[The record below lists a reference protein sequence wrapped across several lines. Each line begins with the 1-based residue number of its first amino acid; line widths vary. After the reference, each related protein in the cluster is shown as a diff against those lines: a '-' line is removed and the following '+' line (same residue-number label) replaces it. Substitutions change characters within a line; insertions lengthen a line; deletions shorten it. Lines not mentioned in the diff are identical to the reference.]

1 MDPSEQARARQVV
14 ALEDLGIRLVGIPGF
29 GVAIPNL
36 TGLFGPLGPRE
47 PLYWFG
53 YLWFIGL
60 AWLIWQGNRWLL
72 FQQRKHLGWFEQPVQ
87 KLVLL
92 LFAIVCYTA
101 PLTVIW
107 LVAWFGIAGFAEPGS
122 LAARAAIETTV
133 LMNVICVV
141 FVAHAYETVF
151 LIKDRASDL
160 LALER
165 LDRARA
171 QAQLDALR
179 SQIDPHFLFNS
190 LATLGHLIDTD
201 PVRAR
206 AFNDTLARVYRYILA
221 QRDRDLVRL
230 AEELAFVR
238 DYVFLLRLRFG
249 DALELIVDDPEAL
262 GEKRLIIPVSLQVL
276 VENAVKHTVFDAA
289 RPLRVRIELRSTSAS
304 VTNSRR
310 PKLLPTSSGLGLANL
325 AERYRLVAGAE
336 PTILAEP
343 DQFRVELPLV
353 TLLEAA

>member
-1 MDPSEQARARQVV
+1 M
-14 ALEDLGIRLVGIPGF
+14 
-29 GVAIPNL
+29 
-36 TGLFGPLGPRE
+36 
-47 PLYWFG
+47 
-53 YLWFIGL
+53 
-60 AWLIWQGNRWLL
+60 
-72 FQQRKHLGWFEQPVQ
+72 
-87 KLVLL
+87 
-92 LFAIVCYTA
+92 
-101 PLTVIW
+101 
-107 LVAWFGIAGFAEPGS
+107 
-122 LAARAAIETTV
+122 
-133 LMNVICVV
+133 
-141 FVAHAYETVF
+141 
-151 LIKDRASDL
+151 
-160 LALER
+160 
-165 LDRARA
+165 
-171 QAQLDALR
+171 
-179 SQIDPHFLFNS
+179 
-190 LATLGHLIDTD
+190 
-201 PVRAR
+201 
-206 AFNDTLARVYRYILA
+206 
-221 QRDRDLVRL
+221 
-230 AEELAFVR
+230 AFVR